1 MRPKPFQRS
10 QIPQQHLQTFRHV
23 ACIIVM
29 SRTKGNIDLLTYLLS
44 FFIHTTLLMSQI
56 STLSVQFYSLAG
68 WQEQALVTTEPYITM
83 STTCLA
89 YNLAYSIHKM
99 LKNSFQFS
107 FIYKAPNTFPTEH
120 DHPLHS
126 IATRELNMAPTVI
139 LKLAKL
145 SVRHNYISVQSIT

>member
-1 MRPKPFQRS
+1 
-10 QIPQQHLQTFRHV
+10 
-23 ACIIVM
+23 
-29 SRTKGNIDLLTYLLS
+29 
-44 FFIHTTLLMSQI
+44 
-56 STLSVQFYSLAG
+56 
-68 WQEQALVTTEPYITM
+68 M

-120 DHPLHS
+120 DHSLSS
-126 IATRELNMAPTVI
+126 IATRVLNMAPTVI

-145 SVRHNYISVQSIT
+145 SARHNYISVQSIT